1 MTKKKGR
8 CRNENCSE
16 EISHDDKA
24 NELRLCDKHYRLWQE
39 NKIRLFKN
47 NVERIAQ
54 KTISKNKII
63 SLGALISEGRAKNKI
78 KAEREKRLLIK
89 WFRNIRARRSSV
101 THILK
106 SREWNNTQELMNR
119 RYIICQGPEFM
130 SYVQDVCNLYTSKLL
145 HSREYLK
152 KENAYKKYVYY
163 NVERI
168 KPDEKII
175 TLNLEVAWVFNQ
187 DVNVSINSQDIILLP
202 VRIRRMVSQQKN
214 LLKSKIKEPLISRYM
229 SGNVKNEE
237 GKNTRKTGGIYN
249 RLKKENNPTEVKK
262 FMLVISK
269 SLLPDTRNMYYY
281 KPFGNFHIEDIL
293 PLFNLAQ
300 QQYRRLYGSKAS
312 LFLVVKKLW
321 SLPAIYLEFFALLSL
336 YHLSAGKGLSFHEKV
351 STWVNPVQASFKLET
366 NELIHELNE
375 MFNLEF
381 RIKLENKRELTKLYN
396 SCFSRAVIKYNKWFD
411 EISSIIEA
419 EEKKKKKDKK
429 EKKNKKRKTIR

>member
-24 NELRLCDKHYRLWQE
+24 NELRLCDKHYLLWQK

-54 KTISKNKII
+54 KTISKNEIM
-63 SLGALISEGRAKNKI
+63 SLGALIAEGRAKKEI
-78 KAEREKRLLIK
+78 KAKKEKRLLIK

-119 RYIICQGPEFM
+119 RYIICKGPEFM

-152 KENAYKKYVYY
+152 KENAYKKYIYY
-163 NVERI
+163 NIKRI
-168 KPDEKII
+168 KPDEGII

-187 DVNVSINSQDIILLP
+187 DVNVSIKSQDVILLP
-202 VRIRRMVSQQKN
+202 TRIRRMVSQQKY
-214 LLKSKIKEPLISRYM
+214 LLKRKIKEPLISRCM
-229 SGNVKNEE
+229 NGNVKSEE
-237 GKNTRKTGGIYN
+237 EKNTRKTGGVYN

-262 FMLVISK
+262 FMRTISE
-269 SLLPDTRNMYYY
+269 SLLPDTRNMHYY
-281 KPFGNFHIEDIL
+281 KPFGYFHIEDIL
-293 PLFNLAQ
+293 PLFHLAL
-300 QQYRRLYGSKAS
+300 QQYRRLYGSKAT
-312 LFLVVKKLW
+312 LFWVVKKLW
-321 SLPAIYLEFFALLSL
+321 LLPAIYLEFFALLSL

-351 STWVNPVQASFKLET
+351 STWVNPVQVSFKLEL
-366 NELIHELNE
+366 NEFVHELNE
-375 MFNLEF
+375 MFNLAF
-381 RIKLENKRELTKLYN
+381 KIKLENKIKLTILYN
-396 SCFSRAVIKYNKWFD
+396 SCFSGAVIKYNEWLD
-411 EISSIIEA
+411 EISSIIV
-419 EEKKKKKDKK
+419 EKDENKK
-429 EKKNKKRKTIR
+429 ET